1 MQPEALS
8 LLFDPPWVASVS
20 RRLKPAASMAFVAFV
35 VYLAALFGLKFGLP
49 GTNAS
54 PVWIAAGI
62 EVAAVVLLGRRALLG
77 IFVGA
82 VLAQLTVGTPLGLSF
97 VQGVPDVL
105 DALIAASA
113 IMYFARGRIDLL
125 HIRDT
130 IVLLVFGAGVAAAVT
145 ATTGITVVVL
155 VNHLPWSVYGISWLT
170 WWLGDISG
178 IILVAPLIVA
188 VARAPRSTVV
198 AHRVAESIFLLAIVI
213 FSSSVAFAGIL
224 DPHLAKPAEY
234 LTFMQLVWIAFRFG
248 PRLTLLA
255 ANLVALVAIAAA
267 YNARGPFIHTGFPDT
282 LLYLQASMS
291 ALGVTVLVLAALV
304 NERQQA
310 QQAVEAARDELEE
323 KVRERTRQLD
333 ELARRDPRTS
343 LANVRS
349 FTEEL
354 ERAVRQAARG
364 HLSALLFADLDQF
377 KACND
382 TFGHAF
388 GDMMLAQVA
397 AALQSEARKNDV
409 VGRLGGDEFA
419 VLLDGADLNEAMA
432 VGERMRE
439 GVAKIGQ
446 TLGADIALSGGI
458 AVIDGKMQAQGV
470 LAAADRAMY
479 EAKVLGNTIVVAPGD
494 GAPPIAGAS
503 G

>member
-1 MQPEALS
+1 L
-8 LLFDPPWVASVS
+8 
-20 RRLKPAASMAFVAFV
+20 AFVAFV
-35 VYLAALFGLKFGLP
+35 VYLTALFGLKFGLP

-54 PVWIAAGI
+54 PVWLAAGV
-62 EVAAVVLLGRRALLG
+62 ELAAVLLLGRRALPA

-97 VQGVPDVL
+97 VQGVPDVV

-113 IMYFARGRIDLL
+113 ITYFCGGRADLL

-130 IVLLVFGAGVAAAVT
+130 VVLLIFGVGAAASVT
-145 ATTGITVVVL
+145 ATMGITIVTL
-155 VNHLPWSVYGISWLT
+155 ANHLPWSGFGISWVT
-170 WWLGDISG
+170 WWLGDVSG

-188 VARAPRSTVV
+188 VARAPRSRVV
-198 AHRVAESIFLLAIVI
+198 TRRFAESLVLLAIIVW
-213 FSSSVAFAGIL
+213 SSSVAFAGIL

-255 ANLVALVAIAAA
+255 ANLVALVAIVAA
-267 YNARGPFIHTGFPDT
+267 YNTRGPFVHTELHGT

-291 ALGVTVLVLAALV
+291 ALGVAVLVLAALV

-310 QQAVEAARDELEE
+310 QRAVEAARDELEE

-333 ELARRDPRTS
+333 ELARLDPLTS

-354 ERAVRQAARG
+354 ERAVGQAARG
-364 HLSALLFADLDQF
+364 HGSALLFADLDRF

-382 TFGHAF
+382 TFGHSF
-388 GDMMLAQVA
+388 GDMMLARVA

-419 VLLDGADLNEAMA
+419 VLLDGADPSEAMA

-439 GVAKIGQ
+439 RVAKVGQ
-446 TLGADIALSGGI
+446 ALGADIALSGSI
-458 AVIDGKMQAQGV
+458 AVIDGKTDARAV
-470 LAAADRAMY
+470 LSAADHAMY
-479 EAKVLGNTIVVAPGD
+479 EAKVSGNSIVA
-494 GAPPIAGAS
+494 AAA
-503 G
+503 